1 MAARI
6 DDLERVRRIREY
18 NRQASARRRVK
29 LAMDGRA
36 QLLCWIPEA
45 VRQRLDRVAAA
56 QSQPLNDIVSEL
68 LLAALDRLVDRRDAA
83 DSVESP
89 TACDSQPVEA
99 IPVDRDQ
106 RILGLKNQGLN
117 NSEIGRQLG
126 CSESSVRRALRRL
139 AAGVSA

>member
-1 MAARI
+1 MGLARL
-6 DDLERVRRIREY
+6 DDLELARRVRERHK
-18 NRQASARRRVK
+18 QANTAH
-29 LAMDGRA
+29 
-36 QLLCWIPEA
+36 
-45 VRQRLDRVAAA
+45 RQRLLEAGKA
-56 QSQPLNDIVSEL
+56 QTNVWLPAKLRARLDAETVVTGTSLSLVVEAL
-68 LLAALDRLVDRRDAA
+68 LRDGLAYRRDAA
-83 DSVESP
+83 DSVENP

-139 AAGVSA
+139 AAGVSP

>member
-1 MAARI
+1 MGLARL
-6 DDLERVRRIREY
+6 DDLELARRVRERHK
-18 NRQASARRRVK
+18 QANTAH
-29 LAMDGRA
+29 
-36 QLLCWIPEA
+36 
-45 VRQRLDRVAAA
+45 RQRLLEAGKA
-56 QSQPLNDIVSEL
+56 QTNVWLSAKLRARLDAETVVTGTSLSLVVEAL
-68 LLAALDRLVDRRDAA
+68 LLDGLAYRRDAA

-126 CSESSVRRALRRL
+126 CSESSVRRALKRL
-139 AAGVSA
+139 AAGVFA